1 MEAGSQTML
10 QSTSALHP
18 PPALFGRKRVSPIAM
33 GDPGA
38 PPPRPPATFKKVD
51 ETFVLPYCLSRKTGE
66 GFSRGNRPRP
76 QNTSRGS
83 PLSASL
89 PTFFAIKKVGAARP
103 ERKESDL
110 DVRKHQ
116 SGKAGKCTQGFYRE
130 PLLACGFPNRAS
142 CFSGPPSPSCPFGGK
157 GVSRSAE
164 RESGRCPDTLP
175 LLKKWTKLSI

>member
-1 MEAGSQTML
+1 MNRA
-10 QSTSALHP
+10 
-18 PPALFGRKRVSPIAM
+18 
-33 GDPGA
+33 
-38 PPPRPPATFKKVD
+38 
-51 ETFVLPYCLSRKTGE
+51 FVLPNSLPRKTGE
-66 GFSRGNRPRP
+66 GSPRGNIPRP
-76 QNTSRGS
+76 CLFGQVCGNANLIASIYLYMEAGS

-110 DVRKHQ
+110 NVIKHQ

-130 PLLACGFPNRAS
+130 PLLACGFPNHAIEHKS
-142 CFSGPPSPSCPFGGK
+142 TASPSCPFGGK